1 MPRNGSSEHG
11 GDIGIVA
18 LERGNPMTS
27 TRKATRFVGLVF
39 ASLAVALA
47 ASSPA
52 MARPDPGGPLLE
64 EQTTISTVTL
74 DAPVCALRR
83 IGAQLIR
90 CDSLTGA
97 GTIAP
102 SWVPER

>member
-1 MPRNGSSEHG
+1 MNS
-11 GDIGIVA
+11 A
-18 LERGNPMTS
+18 
-27 TRKATRFVGLVF
+27 RKTTRFAGLVF

-52 MARPDPGGPLLE
+52 YARLGPGGPIVD
-64 EQTTISTVTL
+64 EQTTLSTVTTDTSTCSL
-74 DAPVCALRR
+74 AR
-83 IGAQLIR
+83 IGTQLVR

-97 GTIAP
+97 GVEAP

>member
-1 MPRNGSSEHG
+1 MNS
-11 GDIGIVA
+11 A
-18 LERGNPMTS
+18 
-27 TRKATRFVGLVF
+27 RKTTRFAGLVF

-52 MARPDPGGPLLE
+52 YARLDPGGPIVD
-64 EQTTISTVTL
+64 EQTTLSTVTTDTSTCSL
-74 DAPVCALRR
+74 AR
-83 IGAQLIR
+83 IGTQLVR

-97 GTIAP
+97 GVEAP

>member
-1 MPRNGSSEHG
+1 MYSARK
-11 GDIGIVA
+11 
-18 LERGNPMTS
+18 T
-27 TRKATRFVGLVF
+27 TRIAGLVF

-52 MARPDPGGPLLE
+52 YARLDPGGPIVD
-64 EQTTISTVTL
+64 EQTTVSTVTTDTSACSL
-74 DAPVCALRR
+74 TR
-83 IGAQLIR
+83 IGMQLVH

-97 GTIAP
+97 GVQAP